1 MGRGAN
7 ARKEHLE
14 QMLPK
19 SGSPV
24 FFRAGVVVIVVAPTD
39 ADLGVSPADAAVAG
53 KARAD
58 LLAKIIL
65 VAGRRQHVL
74 LLYLTCADSQR
85 SKIMQSL
92 GAARRQSHIRFK
104 SAQEHLAPRKIQIS
118 TETHC
123 TVGEFIARK

>member
-1 MGRGAN
+1 
-7 ARKEHLE
+7 
-14 QMLPK
+14 MLPK

-65 VAGRRQHVL
+65 VAGRRQHVSL
-74 LLYLTCADSQR
+74 CIRRADSMQPVIICDHSAPLAVLVVSRTSALKPHR
-85 SKIMQSL
+85 SISRAPVKFKIPPK
-92 GAARRQSHIRFK
+92 FT
-104 SAQEHLAPRKIQIS
+104 AQLVDLSRGS
-118 TETHC
+118 D
-123 TVGEFIARK
+123 